1 MTNPQPSQNVAGQP
15 AKAAGE
21 YKPLTTFTIAAANVT
36 QRPLRSLLLGLIAA
50 VFTFLLFSSA
60 MVTANLEAGISSLAA
75 RMGADV
81 LVVPQGQ
88 GKKIQSVILRAEP
101 STFYLD
107 GKLLDVVQ
115 KLPGVA
121 KASGQLF
128 ISSLD
133 AQCCSVKVQLIG
145 IDEAT
150 DFVIAPWL
158 KHAADKPLSGN
169 DVIVGDY
176 IYGEIGSTL
185 KFFDQEY
192 RIVGRLAPTGMGFD
206 SSIFMTLDA
215 ARRAGRAASPDRA
228 DEMAQSLSAILVRV
242 NPGVDPITVSDELLD
257 QLGLKA
263 NVNFVFASNMMSDT
277 SAKLQK
283 VVSVM
288 YTAAGGFW
296 AAAAHHHADCL
307 FLCLQR
313 ASAGVCDIAG
323 PGCLPRQSGRHCAR
337 GSLHYFNAGIRRRH
351 WFGSIGGIEFFDG
364 HRSCDRTA
372 LSCSGDRQLAAGAG
386 SERSGGHSYGA
397 VGVATD
403 CLADWPQR
411 HLHDLARGLT
421 S

>member
-296 AAAAHHHADCL
+296 AAAAIIMLIVYFLPSASVSGSLRHCGPWVPPAAKWSALCSRKLSLFQCWDPPSALVSRRWWYRIFRRSSLMRSDCL
-307 FLCLQR
+307 ILLRRPAAGCGRWQR
-313 ASAGVCDIAG
+313 A
-323 PGCLPRQSGRHCAR
+323 
-337 GSLHYFNAGIRRRH
+337 
-351 WFGSIGGIEFFDG
+351 
-364 HRSCDRTA
+364 
-372 LSCSGDRQLAAGAG
+372 
-386 SERSGGHSYGA
+386 
-397 VGVATD
+397 
-403 CLADWPQR
+403 
-411 HLHDLARGLT
+411 
-421 S
+421 